1 MKNLVEILNED
12 IWAILPSAF
21 ARILAAAE
29 ENTARPGEWDMEA
42 AVTRPSRA
50 AGAIAILPLYGIL
63 QQRPSLLAALFGAT
77 SLEVWSTLFKRLV
90 ADDSIKAIILDI
102 DSPGGSVGGI
112 QELADEIYQARE
124 RKPII
129 AVANTLAASAAYWL
143 ASSASEIVASPS
155 AEVGSIGVFAL
166 HVELSK
172 ALEIMGIKPTLISA
186 GKYKT
191 EGNPYEPLTAEAEGA
206 IQERVDDYYNTF
218 VASVARGRGALVSE
232 VRGGFGEGRVLGVK
246 EAKKLGMIDRVA
258 TLAQTVQRH
267 GGTVDGGGMMAE
279 FISEGTGSEM
289 LGVEGDSI
297 KGDAPP
303 IQAPYPSEHSCRLR
317 DPSAFKPDSFRRTSR
332 NHKGKSYD
340 VISGKLKGES
350 SMTEQAFRYDKKTW
364 NAGEARS
371 HCEDHKG
378 KFEPASGGGA
388 SADTRKRRLRL
399 AAR

>member
-1 MKNLVEILNED
+1 MKNLKAILNED
-12 IWAILPSAF
+12 IWAILPSALP
-21 ARILAAAE
+21 RIIAWAE
-29 ENTARPGEWDMEA
+29 EEHGAAWFDYEA
-42 AVTRPSRA
+42 SITRPSRA
-50 AGAIAILPLYGIL
+50 AGAIAILPLYGVL

-102 DSPGGSVGGI
+102 DSPGGSVSGV

-191 EGNPYEPLTAEAEGA
+191 EGNPYEPLTAVAEGA

-218 VASVARGRGALVSE
+218 VASVARGREVSISE

-267 GGTVDGGGMMAE
+267 GGAV
-279 FISEGTGSEM
+279 EGTGIAAEEE
-289 LGVEGDSI
+289 EGHI
-297 KGDAPP
+297 EADALP

-317 DPSAFKPDSFRRTSR
+317 DPSAFKPDSFRRTTRS
-332 NHKGKSYD
+332 HKGKPYD
-340 VISGKLKGES
+340 VIMGRLKNETT
-350 SMTEQAFRYDKKTW
+350 MTEQAYRYKKETW
-364 NAGEARS
+364 NAAEART
-371 HCEDHKG
+371 HCEDHDG